1 MAEESQNLVPEHV
14 PEESVLGVGN
24 REPRR
29 MSCNKG
35 SLVKA
40 LTVLVAVLVA
50 GQAVMAFFIT
60 QQNSKIQDLDKHT
73 KQLQM
78 QEMIKKL
85 PGSPPAQSRP
95 KMRTFNIPVA
105 LPLYDGS
112 EMNMNDLEQ
121 TAQTNNKVEDAAKYM
136 LLRGNPLRKYP
147 SLNGS
152 ILENLRELKKA
163 LTDKEWMSFDTW
175 MQQWYLFFLVQNT
188 EKPAEPLPQ
197 SKNIAVTGAPLMTE
211 CQMLSRIHSM
221 TGTYKPQ
228 CEQNGDFQPLQCW
241 PSTGF
246 CWCVY
251 HNGTEVPDTRTRST
265 LDCSSLVQTEDL
277 LLMES
282 TPSSDADHRPLG

>member
-24 REPRR
+24 REPR